1 MDFRM
6 YDFGRSDITNS
17 CLKGKSTLNTAA
29 FGCEVF
35 SNFEQKRPMT
45 RISLWQML
53 LQNTNKYSENYC
65 FLIRKNWFGRR
76 RI

>member
-35 SNFEQKRPMT
+35 SNFEQK
-45 RISLWQML
+45 
-53 LQNTNKYSENYC
+53 KAHD
-65 FLIRKNWFGRR
+65 KN
-76 RI
+76 ILVANVVAEY

>member
-17 CLKGKSTLNTAA
+17 CRKGKSTLNTAA

-35 SNFEQKRPMT
+35 SNFEQK
-45 RISLWQML
+45 
-53 LQNTNKYSENYC
+53 KAHD
-65 FLIRKNWFGRR
+65 KN
-76 RI
+76 ILVANVVAEY

>member
-35 SNFEQKRPMT
+35 SNFEQKKAHDDKN
-45 RISLWQML
+45 ILV
-53 LQNTNKYSENYC
+53 ENVVAEY
-65 FLIRKNWFGRR
+65 
-76 RI
+76 